1 MESVPMSK
9 PISNK
14 PFRHFPLLPDAPIH
28 WRVSGDGPVVICQG
42 KLARLI
48 RLLLMVGDEGFTTG
62 EAVSALG
69 GPAPRVGSM
78 MDKLRKKKLPVQT
91 TMEKIGPKVHV
102 ARYRLSG
109 DVEVLRDEADER

>member
-1 MESVPMSK
+1 MSK
-9 PISNK
+9 PISTK

-28 WRVSGDGPVVICQG
+28 WRVGDEVRVVVCQG

-48 RLLLMVGDEGFTTG
+48 RLLLLVGDEGFTTG

-78 MDKLRKKKLPVQT
+78 MDKLRKKHMPIES
-91 TMEKIGPKVHV
+91 TMEKIGPNVHV